1 MLKRFLNILKQKP
14 RSNKSLRELLD
25 ALLDKGYAD
34 ASLVEMNRFD
44 MLSHLKNKEQE
55 YSEKRIEILKK
66 NVQIETVL
74 ERLSSSEKKTYTE
87 KEIRELLDIIMQDY

>member
-55 YSEKRIEILKK
+55 YSEKRMEILKK